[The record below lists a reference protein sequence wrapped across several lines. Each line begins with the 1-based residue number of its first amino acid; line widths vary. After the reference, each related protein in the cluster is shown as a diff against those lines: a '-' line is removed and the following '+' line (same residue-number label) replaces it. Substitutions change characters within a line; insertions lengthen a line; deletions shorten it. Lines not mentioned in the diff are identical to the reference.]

1 MTGNLGGR
9 SEYGQLGEVRSVFR
23 PTRPTTW
30 DERSTGDKTGAV
42 IINGVLAFLLGS
54 ILLALAYAVPVV
66 ALLLTAFIV
75 GMFVLSANRR
85 RRAREQADS
94 GLELRVHERGVA
106 VAGPG
111 VEAVKAFRW
120 DEMSVRQDITRHVRN
135 GAHTHTT
142 YSFELA
148 APGVPATRINGGTV
162 GTFEAAET
170 WSSLIQQRVTEAQ
183 LPSALE
189 ALQAGRTLEFGKFKV
204 NAQQLTAGSN
214 SVAWSQ
220 VQDLKTEQ
228 GLLSVKKE
236 GRWTSFSVSAI
247 REIPN
252 FFVFR
257 ALADVLIESAH
268 NQN

>member
-1 MTGNLGGR
+1 
-9 SEYGQLGEVRSVFR
+9 
-23 PTRPTTW
+23 
-30 DERSTGDKTGAV
+30 
-42 IINGVLAFLLGS
+42 
-54 ILLALAYAVPVV
+54 
-66 ALLLTAFIV
+66 
-75 GMFVLSANRR
+75 
-85 RRAREQADS
+85 
-94 GLELRVHERGVA
+94 
-106 VAGPG
+106 
-111 VEAVKAFRW
+111 
-120 DEMSVRQDITRHVRN
+120 
-135 GAHTHTT
+135 
-142 YSFELA
+142 
-148 APGVPATRINGGTV
+148 
-162 GTFEAAET
+162 
-170 WSSLIQQRVTEAQ
+170 VTEAQ

-220 VQDLKTEQ
+220 VQDLKTER

-257 ALADVLIESAH
+257 ALADILIESAH